1 MGKSNTIKV
10 SLVWT
15 VATLTTVTCSWALNT
30 ANNTTDFTKKIVSKE
45 RAGYQTPSEKKGPL
59 KGVPASPAK
68 SRPALSPDGSTST
81 GRRYW
86 NTPDEVRI
94 LKVRGDSGVATTI
107 RDSGDGKITSRQV
120 LPLLSWGNPSSPE
133 LAGWGGRHPYEDKAY
148 ANEANYMYSVLGS
161 SIANRT
167 GVSTRPFDAGLTR
180 YEMWVKKAARPES
193 GWKQDAWF
201 FNSYNVVSQGGGIL
215 GTMKITSPDGLLPS
229 SRTFRDSPYLLDVV
243 EDSQIMRA
251 YSPSSVGQASVLTN
265 AVSLVSQPKMLV
277 LISPDITGLKP
288 DDTKALAGSASVDR
302 LTREK
307 RLTPR
312 KYKVQPAKGAPL
324 PADLDRQLA
333 PNQEINDAG
342 PVEKT
347 PEEGR
352 FSQNYKL
359 TPLARNWHYDPSKK
373 TWHFRQWQR
382 GEFFEDN
389 RPHSWV
395 LETKEDL
402 LYAPQ
407 TSKGGSLDP
416 NQVTILD
423 SETTPVTG
431 IPSTVV
437 ATGEVTALDTGGFRL
452 AINDVMNSSESEWKT
467 RNKAF
472 SGIEGIPD
480 LAAMNV
486 VPFGYFYPDSRIIV
500 ALEYVLLKP
509 NGQEDGEWKTGKI
522 HYWSSNDEPG
532 GPYTAREVT
541 FKPSGGAFD
550 PYVHGW
556 IFPIKDV
563 SHTSAKYRLRVF
575 MALPFKP
582 VSNSGGILPADYGQ
596 DKVASTFTGREFGA
610 NEMIRL
616 LEANSN
622 FPAQPYTKNDPMQW
636 NEPYREALSQIGL
649 ANNYGSPQSGVR
661 IVSPDEVERVVSGVT
676 FAGAGQSLSSANIGE
691 IREPFKDTTTWF
703 EYVFPD
709 ANWTVEVPEI
719 QVGIDEGAAGVII
732 TE

>member
-1 MGKSNTIKV
+1 MGKSNAIKI
-10 SLVWT
+10 SLVWA
-15 VATLTTVTCSWALNT
+15 VATMTATTCSWALNT

-45 RAGYQTPSEKKGPL
+45 RAGYKTPSEKHGAL
-59 KGVPASPAK
+59 KGVPASPTK

-107 RDSGDGKITSRQV
+107 RDSGDGKLTSRQV
-120 LPLLSWGNPSSPE
+120 LPLLSWGNPAAPE
-133 LAGWGGRHPYEDKAY
+133 LAGWGARHPYDEKGY
-148 ANEANYMYSVLGS
+148 ANEANYMYSILGS
-161 SIANRT
+161 SVANRQ
-167 GVSTRPFDAGLTR
+167 GINTRPFDAGLTR

-193 GWKQDAWF
+193 GWSQDAWF

-215 GTMKITSPDGLLPS
+215 GTMKITTPDGLLSS

-243 EDSQIMRA
+243 ENSQIMRA
-251 YSPSSVGQASVLTN
+251 YSPSSVAQASVLTN

-277 LISPDITGLKP
+277 LISPDMENLSSDEVK
-288 DDTKALAGSASVDR
+288 DLSASASVTR
-302 LTREK
+302 LTKER
-307 RLTPR
+307 RFTPR
-312 KYKVQPAKGAPL
+312 KYKVQPAKGSPL
-324 PADLDRQLA
+324 PADLGRQLA

-342 PVEKT
+342 PVEGT

-352 FSQNYKL
+352 LSQNYKL

-382 GEFFEDN
+382 GEFFESS

-407 TSKGGSLDP
+407 TSKSTPLDP

-437 ATGEVTALDTGGFRL
+437 ATGEVYALDTGGFRL
-452 AINDVMNSSESEWKT
+452 AVNDVMNSSEWKT

-486 VPFGYFYPDSRIIV
+486 VPFGYFYPDSRIVV

-509 NGQEDGEWKTGKI
+509 NGQEDGDWQTGKI
-522 HYWSSNDEPG
+522 HYWSSADEPG

-541 FKPSGGAFD
+541 FKPSGGTFD

-575 MALPFKP
+575 MALPFTP
-582 VSNSGGILPADYGQ
+582 VSNSGGVLPSDYGK
-596 DKVASTFTGREFGA
+596 DKVASTFTAPQFGT
-610 NEMIRL
+610 NEMLRL

-622 FPAQPYTKNDPMQW
+622 FPAQPYTKNDPMQF
-636 NEPYREALSQIGL
+636 NTPYREALSQIGL
-649 ANNYGSPQSGVR
+649 ANNYGTPQAGVR
-661 IVSPDEVERVVSGVT
+661 IVSADAVEKVVSGVT
-676 FAGAGQSLSSANIGE
+676 FAGSGQSLGSANIGE
-691 IREPFKDTTTWF
+691 VREPFKGTTTWF
-703 EYVFPD
+703 EYVFPE

-719 QVGIDEGAAGVII
+719 QVGIDEESAGVII